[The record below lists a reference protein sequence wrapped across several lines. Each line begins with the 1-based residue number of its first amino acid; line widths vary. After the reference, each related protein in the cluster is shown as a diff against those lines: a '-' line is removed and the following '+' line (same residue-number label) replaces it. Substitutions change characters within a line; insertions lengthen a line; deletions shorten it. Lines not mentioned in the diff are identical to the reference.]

1 MASQDHRKYWMNIE
15 SMWLI
20 TCYMRHISPIFM
32 EYLSINK
39 MDHILHLSG
48 EYGYDRIGYEYCNH
62 LATVWVFGADSF
74 QIYKL
79 AEFCDYDIHLKNV
92 EHRWRINIDVD
103 CIAHTCNPT

>member
-1 MASQDHRKYWMNIE
+1 M
-15 SMWLI
+15 
-20 TCYMRHISPIFM
+20 
-32 EYLSINK
+32 
-39 MDHILHLSG
+39 
-48 EYGYDRIGYEYCNH
+48 DRIGYEYSNH
-62 LATVWVFGADSF
+62 LATGNSF